1 MFSLNNGL
9 LVDRLED
16 PQLCAVIEGGRLV
29 DLWIADSSFS
39 GLGSVHLARVTGRFE
54 QHKRLK
60 GQLADGRAVSWQ
72 AKGRTKQQEG
82 QLALVT
88 VTASAREDKPVQAVD
103 GIELTGQ
110 YVTLRWHG
118 KATGVVN
125 ISRKLRPSARLD
137 RQRKKIT
144 EACRGVGLLDAGF
157 TLIIRR
163 SAFTSDGMMSAV
175 LCEAVIAEAAQI
187 IEHWRSDADMPTDL
201 RLETQARVV
210 YAGLSVTDTLRQIE
224 DNKAVDLLTEQDWQM
239 LCEQVEQACRSDIMT
254 KDGAVLYVEQTR
266 AASMIDIDSAKS
278 KLAPGPLSAAILPD
292 LFAVIRLRRL
302 AGKIL
307 VDMPA
312 LTKSQRA
319 DILHRADE
327 LARRDLRFP
336 DCLGFTRSGM
346 LELSVRHGRPV
357 LDKDGRVQAVMKTQL
372 GYEEDG

>member
-1 MFSLNNGL
+1 MFSLNDGL
-9 LVDRLED
+9 LFDRLDD

-29 DLWIADSSFS
+29 DLWTGDNSFS
-39 GLGSVHLARVTGRFE
+39 GLGSVHLARVTGRFD
-54 QHKRLK
+54 QHKRLR

-72 AKGRTKQQEG
+72 VKDRTKQQEG

-88 VTASAREDKPVQAVD
+88 VTACAREDKPVQAVS
-103 GIELTGQ
+103 GIELAGQ

-118 KATGVVN
+118 KATGLVN
-125 ISRKLRPSARLD
+125 ISRKLRPSAQLD
-137 RQRKKIT
+137 RQRVEIT
-144 EACRGVGLLDAGF
+144 EACRVAGLLDAGF

-187 IEHWRSDADMPTDL
+187 IEHWRRDGDMPADL
-201 RLETQARVV
+201 RVETQARVV
-210 YAGLSVTDTLRQIE
+210 FSGLSLTDKLRQIE
-224 DNKAVDLLTEQDWQM
+224 DTKAVNLLTDQDWQM
-239 LCEQVEQACRSDIMT
+239 LCEQVEQACRSDIIT
-254 KDGAVLYVEQTR
+254 EDGAVIYVEQTR
-266 AASMIDIDSAKS
+266 AALLIDIDSAQS
-278 KLAPGPLSAAILPD
+278 KLAPGPLSVAILPD

-357 LDKDGRVQAVMKTQL
+357 LDKDDRVQAVIKREL
-372 GYEEDG
+372 G

>member
-1 MFSLNNGL
+1 MFSLNDGL
-9 LVDRLED
+9 LFDRLDD

-29 DLWIADSSFS
+29 DLWTADNIFS
-39 GLGSVHLARVTGRFE
+39 GLGSVHLARVTGRFD

-72 AKGRTKQQEG
+72 AKDRTKQQEG

-88 VTASAREDKPVQAVD
+88 VTASAREDKPVQAVA
-103 GIELTGQ
+103 GIELAGQ

-118 KATGVVN
+118 NATGHVQV
-125 ISRKLRPSARLD
+125 SRKLRPSAQLD
-137 RQRKKIT
+137 RQREQIR
-144 EACRGVGLLDAGF
+144 EACRGMGLLNTGF

-163 SAFTSDGMMSAV
+163 SAFISDGMTTAA
-175 LCEAVIAEAAQI
+175 LCDVVIAEAAQI
-187 IEHWRSDADMPTDL
+187 IKHWQRDADMPADL
-201 RLETQARVV
+201 RAETKARVV
-210 YAGLSVTDTLRQIE
+210 YAGLSVTDTLRKIE
-224 DNKAVDLLTEQDWQM
+224 DNKAVDLLTDQDWQM
-239 LCEQVEQACRSDIMT
+239 LCEQVEQACRSDIIT

-266 AASMIDIDSAKS
+266 AAFMIDIDSAQS

-319 DILHRADE
+319 DILYQANE
-327 LARRDLRFP
+327 LARRDRRFP

-357 LDKDGRVQAVMKTQL
+357 LDKDDRVQAVMKTQL